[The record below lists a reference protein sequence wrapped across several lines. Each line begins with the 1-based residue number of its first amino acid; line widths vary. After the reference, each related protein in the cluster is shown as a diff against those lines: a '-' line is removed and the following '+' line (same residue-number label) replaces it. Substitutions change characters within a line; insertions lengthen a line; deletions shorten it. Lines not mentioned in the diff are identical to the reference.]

1 MQDTRRTVNGAL
13 QVGNACC
20 RGGKCF
26 ALKVGEPQ
34 PKVRETLSCTKNV
47 PNERML

>member
-13 QVGNACC
+13 QVENACC
-20 RGGKCF
+20 RGVKCF

-34 PKVRETLSCTKNV
+34 PKVRETLRCTNII